1 MTKPTPIIPGLTF
14 VLAVA
19 ALVLA
24 LWPVVSDAPWEDGV
38 TSSELSEILRAEQ
51 ETSSEDKE
59 TERVAKYEFAM
70 RLLTEVDSFRGI
82 EPLIA
87 TEIFKAVIENN
98 CLSST

>member
-1 MTKPTPIIPGLTF
+1 MTRLTPIILGLTF

-24 LWPVVSDAPWEDGV
+24 LWPVVADAPWEDGV

-59 TERVAKYEFAM
+59 TERVAKYESVM
-70 RLLTEVDSFRGI
+70 RLLTEVDSSRGI

-87 TEIFKAVIENN
+87 TEIFKTVIENN
-98 CLSST
+98 CLSSP